1 MRILRSGLDAILST
15 AIGAALL
22 GIFLLNMYQVGGRY
36 LFGIGA
42 VWIPDVTRFLMIWMV
57 FLGTALMHLRGRH
70 LVIDFIQVRL
80 PVRVRRATEVVINV
94 AMLAMACILLGVG
107 WRIMQIRMDIP
118 YTGWEV
124 PTGYA
129 YLAVP
134 VAALLIGLT
143 NLVNL
148 WEWWSRGKVVRSRRR
163 AEPLADLSDVPPII
177 IRQQLDRLDMRLR
190 RERLQSLDPFLRL
203 RVR

>member
-1 MRILRSGLDAILST
+1 MSGVMRILRSGLDAILST

-80 PVRVRRATEVVINV
+80 PVRVRRGTEVVISG

-143 NLVNL
+143 SAVNL
-148 WEWWSRGKVVRSRRR
+148 WEWWSRGK
-163 AEPLADLSDVPPII
+163 A
-177 IRQQLDRLDMRLR
+177 
-190 RERLQSLDPFLRL
+190 
-203 RVR
+203 